1 MLLALFAK
9 AGEVAK
15 FPLFGDS
22 LRVGDC
28 GSFEVGPQK
37 SDLLWTQRL
46 QSQQVQNRRWI
57 FLEELL
63 AQRVVA
69 GLHDLFEMLDHAVAD
84 SRKFLELLRLLDELL
99 DGFGQ
104 AVDQFG
110 RLFIAAIPPDD
121 GAVAF

>member
-22 LRVGDC
+22 LHVGDC

-57 FLEELL
+57 FLEVLL

-69 GLHDLFEMLDHAVAD
+69 GLHDLFQLLAHPAPD
-84 SRKFLELLRLLDELL
+84 SRRSLDLLLLLPAFL
-99 DGFGQ
+99 
-104 AVDQFG
+104 A
-110 RLFIAAIPPDD
+110 
-121 GAVAF
+121 